1 MGIRTVDTARGLC
14 VALGGSIAM
23 LQDASEVAAA
33 VPRQHCTRR
42 PHFHRSSRERDHP
55 GAPAETHLKDISGA
69 PKAQYG
75 HEGEGMDYQIAGD
88 EDKDKQ

>member
-1 MGIRTVDTARGLC
+1 MGIRTIDTAHGLC
-14 VALGGSIAM
+14 VAHGGSIVL
-23 LQDASEVAAA
+23 LQDASEVATA

-75 HEGEGMDYQIAGD
+75 HEGEGMYCQIAGD

>member
-1 MGIRTVDTARGLC
+1 MGIRTVDTAYGLC
-14 VALGGSIAM
+14 VAHGGSIVL

-33 VPRQHCTRR
+33 VPKQHCTRR

-55 GAPAETHLKDISGA
+55 DAPAETHLKDISGA

-75 HEGEGMDYQIAGD
+75 QEGEGMDYQIAGD
-88 EDKDKQ
+88 EDKYNE